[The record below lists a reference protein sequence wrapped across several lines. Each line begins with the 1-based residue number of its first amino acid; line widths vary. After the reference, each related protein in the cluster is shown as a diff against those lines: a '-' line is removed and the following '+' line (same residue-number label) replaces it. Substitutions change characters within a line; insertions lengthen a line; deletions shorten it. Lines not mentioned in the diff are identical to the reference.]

1 MATLRFH
8 SLTGEQVLDVALAAS
23 VIARLRGLLAWPP
36 LQPHQGLL
44 LSPCNMVHTVGMRY
58 PLDLVFLRHDG
69 RVLRVAP
76 GVPPNR
82 LRLCWRAWYTLE
94 LAAGTA
100 ARCAIA
106 PGMDLPV
113 GRLA

>member
-1 MATLRFH
+1 MAILRFH
-8 SLTGEQVLDVALAAS
+8 SPTGEQVLDVELAAS
-23 VIARLRGLLAWPP
+23 MTARLRGLLGRPP
-36 LQPHQGLL
+36 LESHQGLL
-44 LSPCNMVHTVGMRY
+44 LCPCNMVHTVGMRY

-69 RVLRVAP
+69 RVLRVVP

-94 LAAGTA
+94 LRAGTA
-100 ARCAIA
+100 ARCGIA
-106 PGMDLPV
+106 AGMDLPV